1 MMKKILT
8 IIAISTLGLASQ
20 SAFAGG
26 FNIGAKSGFYK
37 VDPNNGSELDVK
49 SVVPMVSAQIGY
61 EFLDLTA
68 VALAAELELGKTLSK
83 VKFEDNE
90 GDSFKASATVMSGYL
105 SARTIGPVYAIGR
118 VGYSQTKLSL
128 PEGSVK
134 FKKPAIGAGV
144 GFSLGVRSEIELTQ
158 YTLKNDD
165 GNFGKAYY
173 LTFGGSF

>member
-1 MMKKILT
+1 MMKKTLT
-8 IIAISTLGLASQ
+8 VIAISALGLASQ

-26 FNIGAKSGFYK
+26 FNMGVKSGFYK
-37 VDPNNGSELDVK
+37 VTPKESDFKTNIA
-49 SVVPMVSAQIGY
+49 PMISAQVGY

-83 VKFEDNE
+83 VKFDDNE
-90 GDSFKASATVMSGYL
+90 GDSFKASATVMSGYV
-105 SARTIGPVYAIGR
+105 SARTLGPVYAIGR
-118 VGYSQTKLSL
+118 VGYAQTKLSL
-128 PEGSVK
+128 PEGSVT

-158 YTLKNDD
+158 YTLKKKD

-173 LTFGGSF
+173 LSFGASF